1 VISGKKA
8 ISELTGRLTGMS
20 GPSPISSTSS
30 HRTAENAKTIK
41 QNRSVVFNGSADV
54 RMDRNPFNMIKCL
67 PWKCLCHHVYRQTR
81 AMQGRM
87 RSRRNIDPKQYEV
100 YDYFQYRDEVV
111 SSSVYYEI
119 HFDFKGGI
127 AMDQIDKK
135 ILFHLQSQAR
145 ISMTELGRLVGLS
158 QPAVTERVKRL
169 EEKGVIRHL
178 SRKTRKACRRL
189 PAVSNQGL
197 QRLP

>member
-1 VISGKKA
+1 
-8 ISELTGRLTGMS
+8 
-20 GPSPISSTSS
+20 
-30 HRTAENAKTIK
+30 
-41 QNRSVVFNGSADV
+41 
-54 RMDRNPFNMIKCL
+54 
-67 PWKCLCHHVYRQTR
+67 
-81 AMQGRM
+81 M